1 MNNKVTQSIEVIGP
15 QGQEFR
21 VESYKL
27 FGDHWLQ
34 TSRTIKGISQ
44 DFKTKR
50 YTSKDEMFRHRAL
63 CHDYLKEKGIW

>member
-27 FGDHWLQ
+27 FGDY
-34 TSRTIKGISQ
+34 GISQ

-50 YTSKDEMFRHRAL
+50 YTSKDEMLRNRAL
-63 CHDYLKEKGIW
+63 CHDYLKENGIW